1 MKKMML
7 LHEDLT
13 GKVIKAFYTVYNT
26 LGYGFLE
33 KVYRNSLAW
42 ELEKIA
48 LSVAVEYPIPV
59 FYDGRNVGS
68 FFADIVVNNLV
79 ILELKS
85 AETIREEHE
94 AQLINYLRATS
105 MEVGL
110 LLNFGRKAE
119 FRRKVYMNLNKPNPS

>member
-1 MKKMML
+1 MKMML

-42 ELEKIA
+42 ELEKIG

-59 FYDGRNVGS
+59 FYDSRNVGN
-68 FFADIVVNNLV
+68 FFADIVVSDLV

-85 AETIREEHE
+85 AEAIREEHE

>member
-1 MKKMML
+1 MMM

-13 GKVIKAFYTVYNT
+13 GKAIKAFHTVYNT

-33 KVYRNSLAW
+33 KIYRNSLAW
-42 ELEKIA
+42 ELEKIG
-48 LSVAVEYPIPV
+48 LSVAVEFPISV
-59 FYDGRNVGS
+59 YYDSRNVGN
-68 FFADIVVNNLV
+68 FFADIVVNDLV

-85 AETIREEHE
+85 AEAIREEHE
-94 AQLINYLRATS
+94 VQLINYLRVTS

-119 FRRKVYMNLNKPNPS
+119 FRRKVYTNQNKPNPS